1 MNKFLVFFLT
11 AFCGIAAQ
19 GQIYTSGQI
28 IASNSATYIPAT
40 NAPQISTLNV
50 AVPQHVFQIGNQN
63 FANTNAITFYAYL
76 NVFGSNI
83 VVPLTIISPAG
94 TNLSYVPS
102 ATNITDQVTTM
113 ATNFNV
119 NIQWLAAATNQSST
133 NLQVTINQ
141 KL

>member
-1 MNKFLVFFLT
+1 MIKFLALLLLCGLT
-11 AFCGIAAQ
+11 AQ

-40 NAPQISTLNV
+40 NATQIATLNV

-63 FANTNAITFYAYL
+63 FASTNTITFYAYL

-83 VVPLTIISPAG
+83 VVPLTIISGAG
-94 TNLSYVPS
+94 SNLTYVPS
-102 ATNITDQVTTM
+102 ATNVTEQVTTM

>member
-1 MNKFLVFFLT
+1 MNKLL
-11 AFCGIAAQ
+11 ALILILCGFSASA
-19 GQIYTSGQI
+19 QIYTTGQI
-28 IASNSATYIPAT
+28 IASNAATFIPAT
-40 NAPQISTLNV
+40 NAPQIATVNV
-50 AVPQHVFQIGNQN
+50 AIPQHVFQIGNQN
-63 FANTNAITFYAYL
+63 FSSTAAITFYAYL

-83 VVPLTIISPAG
+83 VVPLTIISSGG

-102 ATNITDQVTTM
+102 ATNATEQVTTA